1 MYHSPYRPW
10 RTVII
15 LLSVFS
21 LLCFGIYFALSLEP
35 VSRRLAMVPY
45 YAESYLKKLRP
56 DPALPTPPAVSGVNA
71 STLLQGYEADSQAE
85 YTGSGSD
92 TPAFMQDV
100 LNTTGETRSQAGFGV
115 AGAVQLV
122 ESSVVDQV
130 VPIQPAVTLPGINH
144 EWQTWNNCGPSTIA
158 MNLSFYNDSDTQVEA
173 AQFLKPNE
181 KDKNVSPEEL
191 VAYALSK
198 GFLGF
203 VGVGGTPDLLKQF
216 LSNGFP
222 VIVEFWTERDDAGG
236 MGHYRLLTGYDDTS
250 NEFIAQDSLHGA
262 NIRVPIAGF
271 NTDWQVFNRTFVL
284 VFPPEQAPVAYTI
297 AGPTAINPT
306 MYRHALASAQA
317 EAQRQPE
324 NPFAWFNIGT
334 NYARLGETE
343 LAAGAFDEARRLG
356 LPYRMLWYQF
366 DIFDVYLAEERY
378 QELIELTTAVL
389 EATSGLEEL
398 YYYRGL
404 AYQALGDREAARKDF
419 QAALDYNPAFE
430 PARAGL

>member
-10 RTVII
+10 RGVVIV
-15 LLSVFS
+15 LFVFS
-21 LLCFGIYFALSLEP
+21 LLCSGVFVALSLEP
-35 VSRRLAMVPY
+35 VSRRVAMLPY
-45 YAESYLKKLRP
+45 YVETYVKKLRP
-56 DPALPTPPAVSGVNA
+56 APLLPTPPAVSSVNA
-71 STLLQGYEADSQAE
+71 STLLQGYDAESQA
-85 YTGSGSD
+85 SGSNA
-92 TPAFMQDV
+92 PAFMQDV
-100 LNTTGETRSQAGFGV
+100 LNATDGTTSQAGFGV

-122 ESSVVDQV
+122 ESSVVGQV
-130 VPIQPAVTLPGINH
+130 APVQSGVTLPGIRH

-158 MNLSFYNDSDTQVEA
+158 MNLSFYNDGDTQVEA

-191 VAYALSK
+191 VTYALSK

-203 VGVGGTPDLLKQF
+203 VGVDGTPELLKQF

-236 MGHYRLLTGYDDTS
+236 MGHYRLLTGYDGAS

-262 NIRVPIAGF
+262 NIRVPIESF
-271 NTDWQVFNRTFVL
+271 DTDWQVFNRTYML
-284 VFPPEQAPVAYTI
+284 VFPADRAPVAYTI
-297 AGPTAINPT
+297 AGPTAINPS
-306 MYRHALASAQA
+306 MYRQALTTAQT
-317 EAQRQPE
+317 EAQRQPD

-366 DIFDVYLAEERY
+366 DIYDVYLAQGRY

-389 EATSGLEEL
+389 DATGGLEEL

-404 AYQALGDREAARKDF
+404 AYQALGEADAARTDF
-419 QAALDYNPAFE
+419 EAALDYNPAFE

>member
-1 MYHSPYRPW
+1 
-10 RTVII
+10 
-15 LLSVFS
+15 
-21 LLCFGIYFALSLEP
+21 
-35 VSRRLAMVPY
+35 VSRRVAMLPY
-45 YAESYLKKLRP
+45 YAETYLNKLRP
-56 DPALPTPPAVSGVNA
+56 DPILPTPPAGSAVDA
-71 STLLQGYEADSQAE
+71 SRLLQGYDANHS
-85 YTGSGSD
+85 GSGSD

-100 LNTTGETRSQAGFGV
+100 LNTSGETGSQAGFGV

-130 VPIQPAVTLPGINH
+130 APIQPGVTLPGVKH

-158 MNLSFYNDSDTQVEA
+158 MNLSFYNDGDTQVEA

-203 VGVGGTPDLLKQF
+203 VGADGTPDLLKQF

-236 MGHYRLLTGYDDTS
+236 MGHYRLLTGYDATS

-262 NIRVPIAGF
+262 NIRVPIENF
-271 NTDWQVFNRTFVL
+271 DTDWQVFNRTYL
-284 VFPPEQAPVAYTI
+284 VAFPPERAPVAYTI

-306 MYRHALASAQA
+306 MYRQALTTAQA

-343 LAAGAFDEARRLG
+343 LAASAFDEARRLG

-366 DIFDVYLAEERY
+366 DIFDVYLAQERHR
-378 QELIELTTAVL
+378 ELVELTTAVL

-404 AYQALGDREAARKDF
+404 AYRALGDEEAARKDF
-419 QAALDYNPAFE
+419 QAALDYNPTFE